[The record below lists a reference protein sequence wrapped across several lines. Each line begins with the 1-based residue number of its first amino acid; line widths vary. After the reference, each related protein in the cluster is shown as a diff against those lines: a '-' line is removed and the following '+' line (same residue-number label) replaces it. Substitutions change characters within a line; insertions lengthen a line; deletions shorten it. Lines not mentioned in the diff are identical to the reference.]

1 MPLSIG
7 NAPCSWGVEF
17 ADDPR
22 NPGWQEV
29 LDEAAAA
36 GYGGLELGPI
46 GYMPEDPAVLGK
58 SLAERRL
65 SLIGGVIF
73 RPFHDPQ
80 KWNEVQGASRRTCE
94 ALKAHGAKH
103 LVLIDSIAASRAP
116 TAGRPDEAERM
127 SDAEWR
133 GFIER
138 IHSVARM
145 GAEDYG
151 LTVALHA
158 HAAGFMEFED
168 ELERA
173 LAEIDAAL
181 LSVCLDTGHCL
192 YAGFDPVAFYR
203 RHAARVSYIHFKD
216 VDPRVKAQVVEER
229 IGFYDACARGLF
241 CNLGQGAVDF
251 EAMRDA
257 LTENGFDGWA
267 TVEQDCDPAGNTKP
281 LEDARANLDY
291 LRSIGLAA

>member
-22 NPGWQEV
+22 NPDWQEV

-46 GYMPEDPAVLGK
+46 GYMPEDPAVLHK
-58 SLAERRL
+58 SLAERQL

-80 KWNEVQGASRRTCE
+80 KWDEVRGASRRTCE
-94 ALKAHGAKH
+94 ALSAHGAKH

-127 SDAEWR
+127 NDSEWR
-133 GFIER
+133 SFIDR
-138 IHSVARM
+138 IRSIARM
-145 GAEDYG
+145 GAEEYG

-173 LAEIDAAL
+173 LEEIDAAL

-192 YAGFDPVAFYR
+192 YAGFEPVAFYR
-203 RHAARVSYIHFKD
+203 RHAPRVSYIHFKD
-216 VDPRVKAQVVEER
+216 VDPKVKARVVEER
-229 IGFYDACARGLF
+229 IGFYDACAQGLF

-251 EAMRDA
+251 EGMRDA
-257 LTENGFDGWA
+257 LAESGFNGWA

-281 LEDARANLDY
+281 LEDARANLGY